1 MDLDT
6 IIDQICDLL
15 LQDIILPWYKDISY
29 EQRTFTDTFKY
40 NVLVL
45 FLLIIGF
52 FFIQRR
58 NSYHGIKSENTLW
71 CNRLG

>member
-40 NVLVL
+40 NVLVV

-52 FFIQRR
+52 FYSEKKFISWYQ
-58 NSYHGIKSENTLW
+58 I
-71 CNRLG
+71 

>member
-29 EQRTFTDTFKY
+29 EQRTFTDTFK
-40 NVLVL
+40 
-45 FLLIIGF
+45 
-52 FFIQRR
+52 
-58 NSYHGIKSENTLW
+58 
-71 CNRLG
+71 